1 MTGDAVR
8 LAAAPKRGFL
18 DARTVGILT
27 FVTALVFGSMHS
39 GLSKWLSQDIS
50 LPLIIWW
57 RYLGLFLIVV
67 PWALLR
73 YGRAAVVPARPWLHV
88 LRGGLIIVSSFSFL
102 GAVSGM
108 PLADTMALVFV
119 YPFIVTAL
127 APVLLGERVGISIW
141 IAVLTGFL
149 GVLVVVRPG
158 FAEIDGYALLAL
170 LTGGTFALVLLV
182 TRKLAVASPPTVT
195 ATWTA
200 TLGLVIVGL
209 SLPFIWVTPSLAQM
223 TVLSIMSVFA
233 AASQLLTMHAFSK
246 ADAPVLAPF
255 GYSEIVTATAV
266 GLVLFGD
273 FPGPV
278 TWIGILVIVASGIYI
293 AIAGRPIRLP
303 LLSRSRTPGA

>member
-1 MTGDAVR
+1 MAGDATQI
-8 LAAAPKRGFL
+8 APGVKHKVL
-18 DARTVGILT
+18 DPRTVGILT

-39 GLSKWLSQDIS
+39 GLSKALTEDLSV
-50 LPLIIWW
+50 PLIIWW
-57 RYLGLFLIVV
+57 RYLGLFLVVV
-67 PWALLR
+67 PWALIR

-88 LRGGLIIVSSFSFL
+88 LRGLLIIVASFSFL

-108 PLADTMALVFV
+108 PLADTLAIVFV

-127 APVLLGERVGISIW
+127 APLLLGERVGLSIW
-141 IAVLTGFL
+141 IAVLTGFV

-158 FAEIDGYALLAL
+158 FTEVDGYVLLAL
-170 LTGGTFALVLLV
+170 MTGASFALVLLV

-209 SLPFIWVTPSLAQM
+209 SLPFIWVTPTLEQLIVLAVM
-223 TVLSIMSVFA
+223 TAFA

-246 ADAPVLAPF
+246 ADAAVLAPF

-266 GLVLFGD
+266 GFVMFGD
-273 FPGPV
+273 FPTPV
-278 TWIGILVIVASGIYI
+278 TWLGIVVIIASGIYI

-303 LLSRSRTPGA
+303 LLSRSRTPGS